1 MAGGGRGRQ
10 GRPAHPGALTH
21 APPTGSHWEREPIEE
36 RKSPQVKSSCHGDG
50 GCVLGPLSATDQG
63 PQDVDALASK
73 RELVRVQGEPE
84 AHQRRRPEDSLE
96 TQTGALRAVETT
108 RQEHESAAGPL
119 GESLF
124 RDGNVT
130 ADRDLSLL
138 RLQVCSANRPTR
150 RLVSGRRSTVELSER
165 IGRRTRRIQARPPV
179 TWASRGTV
187 SPSRRQQ
194 TEFRSMALPGTRTS
208 SDQAHRAPALRA
220 RSTGRDDITG
230 TTVYS
235 DLLAAPHRRP
245 SRRWTRPSVLPSHCQ
260 PPRQGG
266 TQLLCVPQAYE
277 WLGQT
282 QYEARTRTQ

>member
-63 PQDVDALASK
+63 PQDVDASASK

-124 RDGNVT
+124 RDGERDGRQRPEPVEAT
-130 ADRDLSLL
+130 GVFCEPADTTTGQRAPFHGG
-138 RLQVCSANRPTR
+138 VVGAHRPADTPHPGPVDGAAGDADQFR
-150 RLVSGRRSTVELSER
+150 SGSSRSSSSCPQYRSGRHHRHHCVQRPARGSPSTAEPAVDPAERASEPLP
-165 IGRRTRRIQARPPV
+165 AA
-179 TWASRGTV
+179 ASRRH
-187 SPSRRQQ
+187 P
-194 TEFRSMALPGTRTS
+194 APL
-208 SDQAHRAPALRA
+208 RAPSLRMA
-220 RSTGRDDITG
+220 G
-230 TTVYS
+230 TDPV
-235 DLLAAPHRRP
+235 
-245 SRRWTRPSVLPSHCQ
+245 
-260 PPRQGG
+260 
-266 TQLLCVPQAYE
+266 
-277 WLGQT
+277 
-282 QYEARTRTQ
+282 